1 MRLVP
6 KVIVNH
12 FGNITHDESIWT
24 EEKSW
29 YDCLQCL
36 LLQVRAVFKKLFV

>member
-6 KVIVNH
+6 KVIYKITLGIVH
-12 FGNITHDESIWT
+12 TRVFGQKKEN
-24 EEKSW
+24 W

-36 LLQVRAVFKKLFV
+36 LLQV